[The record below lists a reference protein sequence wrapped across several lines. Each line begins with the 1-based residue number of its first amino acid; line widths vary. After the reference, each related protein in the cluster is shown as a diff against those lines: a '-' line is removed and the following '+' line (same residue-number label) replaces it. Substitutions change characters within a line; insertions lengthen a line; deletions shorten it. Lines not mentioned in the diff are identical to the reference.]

1 MQEGENDLKVTVF
14 NSLANHYSVTYPSTY
29 VFEGQTVSGL
39 LGPVELQ
46 FVTKV
51 RITAAACD

>member
-1 MQEGENDLKVTVF
+1 MNT
-14 NSLANHYSVTYPSTY
+14 PSTY

-46 FVTKV
+46 FVRKV
-51 RITAAACD
+51 RITAVPCD